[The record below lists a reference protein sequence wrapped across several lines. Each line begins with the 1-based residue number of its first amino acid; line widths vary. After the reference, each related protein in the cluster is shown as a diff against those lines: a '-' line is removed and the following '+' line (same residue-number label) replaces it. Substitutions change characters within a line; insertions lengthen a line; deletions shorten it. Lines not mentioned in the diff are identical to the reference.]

1 MNRALNLKQM
11 EQKNQMKKSLIYLLI
26 PILSLLTFIVICS
39 PLRVAIIDDDFA
51 TVWEVKNYLASG
63 HYIQSNWTAPFT
75 LPQVIYGA
83 KIAEMGGV
91 IPIEV
96 LLRLSTLFFS
106 SVGIISLFFLARQ
119 SGINLKSSSICC
131 LQIIA
136 SSIYTYLSYLFYS
149 DIPFLSMALLSTSLY
164 THGFSKNKW
173 QFTLTASI
181 FASASVLIRQVGLTI
196 PLSLILFFAFSKN
209 KKSNFIPF
217 ILGFILPLACTF
229 YVIKIQSSASTFA
242 GILHNQA
249 QSEYFHSL
257 KQILF
262 GSVERMSL
270 LPIIMTLFAAPL
282 SFIGVIY
289 TIYTCYLYYRK
300 NKRFSGIRGI
310 YLFFPLFLSFSL
322 ISIVVFKR
330 LLNHDSLF
338 LPYLP
343 WYYSYN
349 FLSIA
354 GNPVFSLII
363 LFSSILLVFLFIR
376 HENHC
381 KLQPNYKLSQIIR
394 NLQKL
399 SFFDWFSLCNLFL
412 LMLTFKTGDKYFITV
427 LPWFLIWICSI
438 LQKYIEK
445 YFIPIVIILIIVTI
459 GNANVLDRSYSQME
473 AEFKSVK
480 LLENSGISRQDI
492 WYSMAGYDGFE
503 SYVKE
508 VGFIPP
514 NMDKG
519 MYYDFFFR
527 WCPEK
532 QKQAIYEIVRAD
544 DRLSS
549 LSVKGKI
556 VNEIKVKD
564 WRGKIT
570 RILTILKL

>member
-1 MNRALNLKQM
+1 M
-11 EQKNQMKKSLIYLLI
+11 EQRNQLKKSLTYLLI
-26 PILSLLTFIVICS
+26 PILSLLTFVLICS

-51 TVWEVKNYLASG
+51 TVREVKHYLVSG

-75 LPQVIYGA
+75 FPQVIYGA
-83 KIAEMGGV
+83 KISQILGSL
-91 IPIEV
+91 IPIEIA
-96 LLRLSTLFFS
+96 LRLSTLFFS
-106 SVGIISLFFLARQ
+106 SVGIISLFLLARQ
-119 SGINLKSSSICC
+119 SGLNLKASSVCC

-149 DIPFLSMALLSTSLY
+149 DIPFLSMALLSVALY

-181 FASASVLIRQVGLTI
+181 FASASVLIRQIGLTI
-196 PLSLILFFAFSKN
+196 PLSLILFLAFSKN

-217 ILGFILPLACTF
+217 ILGFILPFACTF
-229 YVIKIQSSASTFA
+229 YVIKVQSSALTFA

-249 QSEYFHSL
+249 QSEYLHSL
-257 KQILF
+257 KSVLF
-262 GSVERMSL
+262 GSIERMSL
-270 LPIIMTLFAAPL
+270 LPIIMTLFATPL
-282 SFIGVIY
+282 SFIGAIY
-289 TIYTCYLYYRK
+289 AIYTCYLYYLK
-300 NKRFSGIRGI
+300 NKRFSKIRVI
-310 YLFFPLFLSFSL
+310 HSFFPLFLSFSL

-343 WYYSYN
+343 WYYDYN

-354 GNPVFSLII
+354 GNAVFSLII

-376 HENHC
+376 NENSC
-381 KLQPNYKLSQIIR
+381 KLQPNYKLSQIIK

-399 SFFDWFSLCNLFL
+399 SFFDWFSICNLFL
-412 LMLTFKTGDKYFITV
+412 LMFIFKTGDKYFITI
-427 LPWFLIWICSI
+427 LPWFLIWICSV
-438 LQKYIEK
+438 LHRCIEK
-445 YFIPIVIILIIVTI
+445 YFIPIVAMLIIVTI
-459 GNANVLDRSYSQME
+459 GNAAVLDRSYSQME

-492 WYSMAGYDGFE
+492 WYSMAGYDSFE

-508 VGFIPP
+508 IGFTPP

-532 QKQAIYEIVRAD
+532 QKQAIYEIVRTND
-544 DRLSS
+544 SNSS
-549 LSVKGKI
+549 LSVKGKVI
-556 VNEIKVKD
+556 NEIKIKD